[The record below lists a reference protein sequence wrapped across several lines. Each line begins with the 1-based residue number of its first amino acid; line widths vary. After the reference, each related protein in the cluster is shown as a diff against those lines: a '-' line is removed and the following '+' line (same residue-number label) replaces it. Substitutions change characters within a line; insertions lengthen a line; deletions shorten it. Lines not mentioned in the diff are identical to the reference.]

1 VSDIFGSLA
10 AASREVQRAAVVRVL
25 RTEQISR
32 SLLISRLGISSSLV
46 TRLVRGLLD
55 DGIIEEVGIA
65 TSALGRPPVRLALRA
80 GYGHFVAVSCEG
92 DRLRAGVY
100 DLQGIEIRL
109 SVIALEG
116 KVLSVSAITNSID
129 GVEKDAGVS
138 GERLLGVGISV
149 PGVVDARTGAV
160 SEAPELGWQEPVPL
174 RSLLEDRYKVPV
186 TVDNDVNL
194 MVSAEREQGGAVGVD
209 DVVYLFLGRSG
220 VGAGIVSDGR
230 LVQGGH
236 GAAGEVGPIPLAS
249 GHGEIREGRIE
260 SRISAT
266 AIAHTLQARD
276 LDATPEPI
284 PALIRWA
291 DAGNEHAGEIRS
303 DALDTLAHAI
313 LVLSAVL
320 DPTVVL
326 LGGAARDLRDVELK
340 ELTDR
345 LESQMPAPPELAFA
359 HLDSEAVLQSAQAR
373 CWRRVLAGG
382 I

>member
-1 VSDIFGSLA
+1 VSDILGSLA
-10 AASREVQRAAVVRVL
+10 AAPRGVQRAAVVRVL

-55 DGIIEEVGIA
+55 EGIIEEVGIT

-92 DRLRAGVY
+92 DRLRTGVY
-100 DLQGIEIRL
+100 DLHGTEIRL
-109 SVIALEG
+109 SAISFTD
-116 KVLSVSAITNSID
+116 KVLSVSTVTNSID
-129 GVEKDAGVS
+129 AVQADAGVA

-160 SEAPELGWQEPVPL
+160 SEAPDLGWQEAVPL
-174 RSLLEDRYKVPV
+174 RSLLEDQFKVPV

-230 LVQGGH
+230 LLQGGH
-236 GAAGEVGPIPLAS
+236 GAAGEVGPIPLAA
-249 GHGEIREGRIE
+249 GHGGMREGRIE
-260 SRISAT
+260 GRISST
-266 AIAHTLQARD
+266 AIAHALQAHD
-276 LDATPEPI
+276 LDATPGPI

-291 DAGNEHAGEIRS
+291 DAGNEHAREIRS

-326 LGGAARDLRDVELK
+326 LGGAARGLRDVELK
-340 ELTDR
+340 EMTDR
-345 LESQMPAPPELAFA
+345 LERQMPTPPALGFA
-359 HLDSEAVLQSAQAR
+359 HLDSEALLQSAQAR

>member
-1 VSDIFGSLA
+1 SLGLPTVSDIFGSLA

-160 SEAPELGWQEPVPL
+160 SEAPELGWQ
-174 RSLLEDRYKVPV
+174 
-186 TVDNDVNL
+186 
-194 MVSAEREQGGAVGVD
+194 
-209 DVVYLFLGRSG
+209 
-220 VGAGIVSDGR
+220 
-230 LVQGGH
+230 
-236 GAAGEVGPIPLAS
+236 
-249 GHGEIREGRIE
+249 
-260 SRISAT
+260 
-266 AIAHTLQARD
+266 
-276 LDATPEPI
+276 
-284 PALIRWA
+284 
-291 DAGNEHAGEIRS
+291 
-303 DALDTLAHAI
+303 
-313 LVLSAVL
+313 
-320 DPTVVL
+320 
-326 LGGAARDLRDVELK
+326 
-340 ELTDR
+340 
-345 LESQMPAPPELAFA
+345 
-359 HLDSEAVLQSAQAR
+359 
-373 CWRRVLAGG
+373 
-382 I
+382 